1 MDKSRTTSLAFSA
14 LLAGAV
20 LFCAGAARAE
30 YRCDAPGSHFD
41 RIACRKAQQGPMAL
55 RQFIHRIRSIESLY
69 YYDYID
75 PHSTAAVIERDEQA
89 ARLERRQLAQ
99 ARR

>member
-1 MDKSRTTSLAFSA
+1 VDKSRATSLGFSA

-41 RIACRKAQQGPMAL
+41 RIACQKAQQSPVAL
-55 RQFIHRIRSIESLY
+55 RQFIHRIRSIESLF

-75 PHSTAAVIERDEQA
+75 PHGTAAVIEPDEQA
-89 ARLERRQLAQ
+89 ARPKRTQLAQ